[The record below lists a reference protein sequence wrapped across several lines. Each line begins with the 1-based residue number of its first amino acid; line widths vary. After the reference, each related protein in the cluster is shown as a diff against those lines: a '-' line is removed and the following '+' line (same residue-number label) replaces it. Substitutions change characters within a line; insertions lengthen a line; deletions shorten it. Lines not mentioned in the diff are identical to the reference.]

1 MEARQ
6 GWWAEEWVPRRGQAI
21 PCCHP
26 DALISLLAPAG
37 GTCVCRPPVVGRTRQ
52 PQPRCCPRCRGA
64 QGTPSPGLGTRPGGA
79 GQGRAVGPL
88 GRGLSP
94 TPGGAALPHRHGVRG
109 GGRRRGSSS
118 AGVAPRG
125 WHRALRHRGSPAGGG
140 RAAGGGA
147 GAKQRSVKSRTSHGE
162 GEGCGR
168 LPPPRRRARG
178 RGAGTRWP
186 GGAGSSPAARAG
198 LRGPLCALCCTP
210 RLCTGFRGLC
220 RLPGR
225 KLLSISH
232 VCTREEKAVFNLQV
246 YFCRQLTAAPGT
258 FPCLELNFARAEF

>member
-1 MEARQ
+1 MRGLEARQ

-26 DALISLLAPAG
+26 GALISLLAPAG

-118 AGVAPRG
+118 ASVAPRG
-125 WHRALRHRGSPAGGG
+125 WHRALRHRLPGGALAPGPPGRGREGSGRRRGGEAAKREISHLPRGG
-140 RAAGGGA
+140 RRLREAAPRRR
-147 GAKQRSVKSRTSHGE
+147 Q
-162 GEGCGR
+162 
-168 LPPPRRRARG
+168 LPPSPHQRRARG
-178 RGAGTRWP
+178 RGAG
-186 GGAGSSPAARAG
+186 
-198 LRGPLCALCCTP
+198 RG
-210 RLCTGFRGLC
+210 RQ
-220 RLPGR
+220 LPGR
-225 KLLSISH
+225 EG
-232 VCTREEKAVFNLQV
+232 RAAG
-246 YFCRQLTAAPGT
+246 AAPRPVLYAPALHWISGALS
-258 FPCLELNFARAEF
+258 PPWEEAPLHLARVHPGGKGCV

>member
-6 GWWAEEWVPRRGQAI
+6 GWWAEEWVPRRGQTI

-37 GTCVCRPPVVGRTRQ
+37 GTCVCRQPVVGRTRQ

-118 AGVAPRG
+118 ASVAPRG

-162 GEGCGR
+162 GDGCGR
-168 LPPPRRRARG
+168 LPPGAASCLPPRTSASAV
-178 RGAGTRWP
+178 RGAAGPVRGGRAGPAAPRPRGQGCGGRSAPCAVRP
-186 GGAGSSPAARAG
+186 GSALDFGGFVASLGGSSSPSRT
-198 LRGPLCALCCTP
+198 CA
-210 RLCTGFRGLC
+210 
-220 RLPGR
+220 PGR
-225 KLLSISH
+225 KRLCL
-232 VCTREEKAVFNLQV
+232 T
-246 YFCRQLTAAPGT
+246 CR
-258 FPCLELNFARAEF
+258 FIFADS